1 MIIIIDDLEV
11 HITIG
16 EPMIQVITNWAIQK
30 VLHNIRGEPQKT
42 NLYGLKSK

>member
-1 MIIIIDDLEV
+1 MEG

-16 EPMIQVITNWAIQK
+16 EPTLQVITNWATTK

-42 NLYGLKSK
+42 NLCGLKSN